1 MKVILVKDVEGWGSF
16 GDTVEVKR
24 GFARNYLL
32 PKGLAVEATQEN
44 IRHIQ
49 NLLTQKA
56 RKLEKE
62 KERAV
67 ELAKKIDGTQIEISR
82 PVGVTGKMYGSVT
95 TADIVEKLKEKGF
108 DIDRKKVMLR
118 NPIRNLGGYT
128 IQLRLHPEVSASIKV
143 DVVPQE

>member
-16 GDTVEVKR
+16 GDTIEVKR

-49 NLLTQKA
+49 SLLSQKA
-56 RKLEKE
+56 RKLQKE
-62 KERAV
+62 KERAL
-67 ELAKKIDGTQIEISR
+67 ELAKQVDGVQIEIAR

-95 TADIVEKLKEKGF
+95 AADIAEKLKEKGF
-108 DIDRKKVMLR
+108 EIDRKKVMLR

>member
-16 GDTVEVKR
+16 GDTIEVKR

-128 IQLRLHPEVSASIKV
+128 IQLRLHPEASASIKV